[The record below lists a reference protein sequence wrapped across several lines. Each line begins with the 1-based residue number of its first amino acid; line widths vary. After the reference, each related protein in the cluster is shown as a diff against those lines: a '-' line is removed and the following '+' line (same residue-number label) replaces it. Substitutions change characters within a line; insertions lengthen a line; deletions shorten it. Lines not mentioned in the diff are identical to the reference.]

1 MFKCLSQQYG
11 PLVQKPELYSA
22 IFFLSATIGLLF
34 LRSSKMKKNPND
46 KYIHFVL
53 LMFMLL
59 LLSIVSLKSLLL
71 D

>member
-1 MFKCLSQQYG
+1 MFGGFSRQYE
-11 PLVQKPELYSA
+11 PLVQKPELYITIILLVSTIA
-22 IFFLSATIGLLF
+22 LFFL
-34 LRSSKMKKNPND
+34 RRSKMKKNPND